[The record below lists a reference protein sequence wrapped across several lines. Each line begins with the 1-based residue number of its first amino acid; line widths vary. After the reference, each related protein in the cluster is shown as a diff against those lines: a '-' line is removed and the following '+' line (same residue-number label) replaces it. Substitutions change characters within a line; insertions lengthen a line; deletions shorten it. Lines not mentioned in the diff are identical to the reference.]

1 MKALLALAC
10 LIACSAAQA
19 ATTDLPNPTVL
30 QVIGSQC
37 GVPVPP
43 TMTAIG
49 FSQDANY
56 FTAQAYAT
64 TRCSS
69 GSGRGGGYTSHT
81 YTGCALVRWDLS
93 GNLVD
98 VTRGACQS
106 IVVTP
111 GQVFSNGSCSSYTAQ
126 QVGNVIELL
135 TP

>member
-1 MKALLALAC
+1 MKSILALAC
-10 LIACSAAQA
+10 LLACSAAHA
-19 ATTDLPNPTVL
+19 ATTALPNPTVL

-37 GVPVPP
+37 GAGTP

-64 TRCSS
+64 TRCGS
-69 GSGRGGGYTSHT
+69 SGRGGGYTSHT

-93 GNLVD
+93 GNLID
-98 VTRGACQS
+98 VTRGTCQS

-111 GQVFSNGSCSSYTAQ
+111 GQVFNNGSCSSYTAQ
-126 QVGNVIELL
+126 QVGNVIELS